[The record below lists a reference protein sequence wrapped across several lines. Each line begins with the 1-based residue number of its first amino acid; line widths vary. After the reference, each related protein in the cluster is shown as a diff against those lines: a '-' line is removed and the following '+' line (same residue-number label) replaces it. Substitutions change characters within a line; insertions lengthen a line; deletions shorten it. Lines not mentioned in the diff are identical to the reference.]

1 MEKLLSNFYV
11 EWSLF
16 IIFITF
22 VAIANIDILK
32 NKHNIDIKNKLNYK
46 NIDFKF
52 LLKMIFLSL

>member
-22 VAIANIDILK
+22 VAIASIDILK
-32 NKHNIDIKNKLNYK
+32 NKHNIDINHL
-46 NIDFKF
+46 FHH
-52 LLKMIFLSL
+52 

>member
-22 VAIANIDILK
+22 VAIASIDVLK
-32 NKHNIDIKNKLNYK
+32 NKHNIDIKNKINYK
-46 NIDFKF
+46 NIDFYH
-52 LLKMIFLSL
+52 